1 LRGAAKGKSWLSGEN
16 IFKLAKANN
25 SERRLGGGH
34 KGPFNAAAEHKCRK
48 QDIGSF
54 SIKAASPTDPVTPP
68 FFRISPIPSLGPV
81 SMRNKL
87 SAARTIKREQDPRN
101 RGAAAKY
108 KDETR
113 YALITCRRIKSCAMR

>member
-1 LRGAAKGKSWLSGEN
+1 
-16 IFKLAKANN
+16 LAKANN
-25 SERRLGGGH
+25 GEQRLGGGH

-54 SIKAASPTDPVTPP
+54 SIKAASPTDPVTPLIFHRP
-68 FFRISPIPSLGPV
+68 LCPV

-87 SAARTIKREQDPRN
+87 SAARTIKREQDSGIQGLEEQEQEQKQRHWQ
-101 RGAAAKY
+101 
-108 KDETR
+108 KDTDGTR